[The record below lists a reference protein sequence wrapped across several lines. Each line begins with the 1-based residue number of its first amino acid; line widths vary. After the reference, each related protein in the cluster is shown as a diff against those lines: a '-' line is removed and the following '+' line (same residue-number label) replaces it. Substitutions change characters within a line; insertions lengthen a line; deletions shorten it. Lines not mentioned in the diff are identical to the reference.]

1 MKIGTKVK
9 STRDMYYVSPDDIYE
24 DFYTKEEIMS
34 MCSQIISTGD
44 VYELKTDDWECI
56 EGSMLGELSE
66 GWFEMRV
73 MIEKGV
79 FEVIE

>member
-9 STRDMYYVSPDDIYE
+9 STRDMYYVSRDDIYE
-24 DFYTKEEIMS
+24 DFYTKEEIIN

>member
-56 EGSMLGELSE
+56 EGSMLGELSD

>member
-34 MCSQIISTGD
+34 MCSKIISTGD

-56 EGSMLGELSE
+56 EGSMLGELSD